1 MIIMKNL
8 GIILTFITI
17 GLLNCI
23 YSLADSP
30 SNSIQ
35 FMESQNGI
43 DTGTIVSGK
52 FRLHYQIQG
61 TGIPTI
67 VVGNSTYYPRIFSPG
82 LYSKLRLVFLDHRG
96 FVRPPSTKIDTTAY
110 SLDTLINDIELARK
124 SLKLG
129 RVAIIGHSGHAYM
142 ALEYAKKYPNNVSH
156 IILIGAPPEMGKAY
170 STAYAQKWRD
180 SASTERKA
188 IVKMNY
194 QKYPDSL
201 LAKLTTSE
209 RYILNNIRNGPRYWY
224 NPNFDP
230 SPLWEGTYV
239 NTETMNYVWGK
250 VFPRLDIKIGLE
262 KLKIPV
268 FLALGLYDYALPPI
282 SVWEPLKTKFKDLTI
297 RVFKYSGHTP
307 PYEEPMLFNKE
318 LLSWIDNHH

>member
-1 MIIMKNL
+1 MKSL
-8 GIILTFITI
+8 GSFLIFITL
-17 GLLNCI
+17 GLVYCSGSIAKSFPNYLK
-23 YSLADSP
+23 SFADP
-30 SNSIQ
+30 VI
-35 FMESQNGI
+35 I
-43 DTGTIVSGK
+43 DTGTIISGK
-52 FRLHYQIQG
+52 FRLHYQIEG
-61 TGIPTI
+61 TGLPTI

-82 LYSKLRLVFLDHRG
+82 LYSKLQLVFLDHRG

-110 SLDTLINDIELARK
+110 ALDTLINDIELARK

-129 RVAIIGHSGHAYM
+129 RIAIIGHSGHAFM

-170 STAYAQKWRD
+170 SSAYAQKWRD

-188 IVKMNY
+188 IVQKNY

-209 RYILNNIRNGPRYWY
+209 RYILNNIRNSPRFWY

-230 SPLWEGTYV
+230 SPLWEGAFV
-239 NTETMNYVWGK
+239 NTDVMNYVWGK
-250 VFPRLDIKIGLE
+250 VFPRLDIKIGLD
-262 KLKIPV
+262 KLNIPV

-282 SVWEPLKTKFKDLTI
+282 SVWDPLKSKFKDLTI

-307 PYEEPMLFNKE
+307 PYEETALFNKE
-318 LLSWIDNHH
+318 LLTWIENHH